1 MSLYYVVKLFQ
12 DDPRTQPDYL
22 GPRRDGPRQEPGAS
36 LPLGVVGVQEAKRF
50 LWQEEADAA
59 LRQFMHEHGGGRI
72 VRGQVYH
79 VKEEPVGPP
88 VKADAVSSPAPPD
101 PTPPE
106 PQG

>member
-22 GPRRDGPRQEPGAS
+22 GPRRDGSRQGSDEP
-36 LPLGVVGVQEAKRF
+36 LPLGVVSVQEAKRF

-59 LRQFMHEHGGGRI
+59 LRQFMNEHGGDRI

-79 VKEEPVGPP
+79 VKEEPVGPS
-88 VKADAVSSPAPPD
+88 VKASPPVSRD